1 MNWLDIVII
10 ITLVMGV
17 AGGLISGFIRS
28 LLSFAGLV
36 LGIYLAG
43 RYYPAVAD
51 HLTFIHS
58 QSSAHI
64 TAFALIF
71 LAVILLFAILGF
83 ILRHLA
89 SAITLGWLD
98 RLLGG
103 LFGLFISAFVWGA
116 LLSIWIHYFPI
127 NVFKDSVLAQFL
139 VARFPLA
146 LSLLPGSLQGVK
158 DFFN

>member
-10 ITLVMGV
+10 VSLVGGLI
-17 AGGLISGFIRS
+17 GGLISGLIRS
-28 LLSFAGLV
+28 LLSLAGLV

-58 QSSAHI
+58 QSGAHI
-64 TAFALIF
+64 AAFALIF

-103 LFGLFISAFVWGA
+103 ILGVLIAGVVWGA
-116 LLSIWIHYFPI
+116 LLSLWIHYFPNNI
-127 NVFKDSVLAQFL
+127 VRDSTLARFLLAQFPFIL
-139 VARFPLA
+139 D
-146 LSLLPGSLQGVK
+146 LLPGSLQGVK
-158 DFFN
+158 DFFS